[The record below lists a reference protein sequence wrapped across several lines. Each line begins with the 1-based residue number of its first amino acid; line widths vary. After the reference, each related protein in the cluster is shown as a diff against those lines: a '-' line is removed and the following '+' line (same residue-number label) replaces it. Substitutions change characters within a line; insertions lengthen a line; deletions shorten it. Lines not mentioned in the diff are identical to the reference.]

1 MKLLEQWREVPKPQ
15 RYRYIAIAVSC
26 ALFLGPLAVLPQLA
40 GNSDLCGRLCMRRF
54 YLYFP
59 GMTLDDF
66 IVHASAAMVGVIAF
80 GLILL
85 TTFFFGRIWC
95 GWICPVG
102 GFSELVSRML
112 NERWKIE
119 YRWLPQIQIRYGYLG
134 TYLVILP
141 ALGISACTL
150 CNFITVPRLVE
161 ALSGGFVGLAFIF
174 SAVGLANLSLLLLL
188 GFFANKGRTY
198 CQFMCPIGA
207 FDALVNRLGARFGS
221 MHRIRV
227 DKQRCTGCN
236 VCARNCMCGAI
247 KMVDKVA
254 IVDQTSCMSCHECV
268 DVCDWNAIEWT
279 TASRNKTPKRI
290 KKGVEIFPEP
300 DWQID
305 LLADRKPSF
314 SAQEVNWGR
323 VVNGLIVT
331 GFSLAVAVAVLLT

>member
-1 MKLLEQWREVPKPQ
+1 MEVIKKWRETPRVQ
-15 RYRYIAIAVSC
+15 RLRYIAIAISC
-26 ALFLGPLAVLPQLA
+26 VLFLGPIALLPKLA

-59 GMTLDDF
+59 GMTFEDF
-66 IVHASAAMVGVIAF
+66 FMHISAAFIGVVAF
-80 GLILL
+80 CLILI

-112 NERWKIE
+112 NDRWKIE

-134 TYLVILP
+134 TYLIILP

-161 ALSGGFVGLAFIF
+161 AVSGGFVGLAFIF
-174 SAVGLANLSLLLLL
+174 SAVGLANLALLLLL

-207 FDALVNRLGARFGS
+207 FDALVNKLGSRFRNV
-221 MHRIRV
+221 HRIRV
-227 DKQRCTGCN
+227 EKERCTGCN
-236 VCARNCMCGAI
+236 VCARQCMCGAI
-247 KMVDKVA
+247 KMVDKIA

-268 DVCDWNAIEWT
+268 DVCDWHAIEWT
-279 TASRNKTPKRI
+279 TASLHKTPRRL
-290 KKGVEIFPEP
+290 KKGVEVYPDR
-300 DWQID
+300 DWQVD
-305 LLADRKPSF
+305 LL
-314 SAQEVNWGR
+314 QEQRPHFNDKTIDWKR
-323 VVNGLIVT
+323 VVNGLIVI
-331 GFSLAVAVAVLLT
+331 GFSIAIAFTALMD